1 MFLKTS
7 DKTNL
12 KWMKVIH
19 LYKGF
24 SRSVSTTGLYIKSSS
39 KKVKPP
45 KIEYK
50 GFKRKTIK
58 KGDIVRALIV
68 KTSYLNYFVGSSLS
82 KFSSNSTILIRKK
95 NITRSKYFFGV
106 ASKNIS
112 KKKFVSLFNKSFRGI
127 A

>member
-7 DKTNL
+7 DRTNL

-24 SRSVSTTGLYIKSSS
+24 KRLSSKTGFFIKATS

-50 GFKRKTIK
+50 GFKRKFFK
-58 KGDIVRALIV
+58 KGDLVRALII
-68 KTSYLNYFVGSSLS
+68 KNIFKKKILNSNLTLFT
-82 KFSSNSTILIRKK
+82 FNSTILIKKK
-95 NITRSKYFFGV
+95 NITRSKYFLGLI
-106 ASKNIS
+106 SKNV
-112 KKKFVSLFNKSFRGI
+112 KKKKIITLFNKTL
-127 A
+127 